1 MEKIFESLRQ
11 AGSQKLAILIAVGAG
26 VIALIAGI
34 GFSFTQP
41 QMDPLFTDMQESDA
55 GAVISALEGMDVPLR
70 LSSDGR
76 TVYVPRDRVA
86 RLRMSLAEKGLPSG
100 GAVGYEIF
108 DQNTSFGLT
117 SFMQDVSRLRA
128 LEGELS
134 RTIQTLNDVESARVH
149 LVLATRDAFSRDTAP
164 PSASV
169 VVRMRGSLTLEARHA
184 ASIRHLVSS
193 AVPRLTPSSVSVLD
207 ARLGVVF
214 AEESGALAGAASV
227 DGLRQDIETR
237 LASAV
242 EAVLTPH
249 LGPGR
254 VRVRVA
260 ADLRTEREV
269 RREERFDPRETAIRS
284 RQVVDET
291 ERSREN
297 ANEDPVTV
305 EQNLPEA
312 DVFGDVNA
320 RNQNEMER
328 SEQLLNYEISSVQ
341 SEQVIEPGEVE
352 RLSVSVI
359 VDHARIPG
367 ADGAMEVR
375 PHTPEE
381 ILRLEN
387 LVKSAVGFSAR
398 RGDVVTIE
406 SLPFADLDAT
416 LPRAGS
422 VSLSEALID
431 NMDSIVRA
439 GALLALGVIVIF
451 GVIRPALD
459 RALPTVRDPQ
469 QQMAGAEATPLQPV
483 PQLAQEGAAVGPD
496 GEPLALEGASGE
508 AAAAAGEG
516 EPLALAKPPMDEA
529 LNQMLEI
536 RDVDGKVRASS
547 VRKLGEMAEQYPDEF
562 VTILRNWI
570 YEGAS

>member
-1 MEKIFESLRQ
+1 MEKFIETLRQ
-11 AGSQKLAILIAVGAG
+11 AGSQKLAILCAVGAG
-26 VIALIAGI
+26 VVALIAGI

-41 QMDPLFTDMQESDA
+41 QMDPLFTDLQQSDA
-55 GAVISALEGMDVPLR
+55 GAIVTTLEGMDVPLK
-70 LSSDGR
+70 LSADGR
-76 TVYVPRDRVA
+76 TIYVPRDRVA
-86 RLRMSLAEKGLPSG
+86 RLRMSLAEQGLPSG
-100 GAVGYEIF
+100 GSVGYEIF
-108 DQNTSFGLT
+108 DQNNSFGLT

-128 LEGELS
+128 LEGELA

-149 LVLATRDAFSRDTAP
+149 LVLATRDPFSRDTAP

-193 AVPRLTPSSVSVLD
+193 AVPRLTPSAVSVLD
-207 ARLGVVF
+207 ARIGVVF
-214 AEESGALAGAASV
+214 AEESGALAGASSV
-227 DGLRQDIETR
+227 DGLRQDIESR
-237 LASAV
+237 LASSV

-254 VRVRVA
+254 VRVRIA
-260 ADLRTEREV
+260 ADLRTEREI
-269 RREERFDPRETAIRS
+269 RREERFDPRETAVRS

-312 DVFGDVNA
+312 DVFADVTA
-320 RNQNEMER
+320 RNSNETER
-328 SEQLLNYEISSVQ
+328 SEQLLNYEISSIQ
-341 SEQVIEPGEVE
+341 SEQVIEPGEIE

-359 VDHARIPG
+359 VDHARAMG
-367 ADGAMEVR
+367 ADGEMQSR
-375 PHTPEE
+375 PHSPEE
-381 ILRLEN
+381 LARLEN
-387 LVKSAVGFSAR
+387 LIKSAVGFSAD

-406 SLPFADLDAT
+406 SLPFADLDMT
-416 LPRAGS
+416 LPRSGA
-422 VSLSEALID
+422 VSLGEAIAD

-439 GALLALGVIVIF
+439 AALLALGVIVIF
-451 GVIRPALD
+451 GVVRPALD
-459 RALPTVRDPQ
+459 RAMPAVREEQLAVEATSLNPVAQ
-469 QQMAGAEATPLQPV
+469 VAAGESAEAGAEGDTPAL
-483 PQLAQEGAAVGPD
+483 EGPD
-496 GEPLALEGASGE
+496 GAPGAEGERLALPKRS
-508 AAAAAGEG
+508 
-516 EPLALAKPPMDEA
+516 MDET

-536 RDVDGKVRASS
+536 RDVDGKVQASS
-547 VRKLGEMAEQYPDEF
+547 VRKLGEIAEQYPDEF

>member
-1 MEKIFESLRQ
+1 METLRQ
-11 AGSQKLAILIAVGAG
+11 AGSQKLAILCAVGAG
-26 VIALIAGI
+26 VIALFAGLALS
-34 GFSFTQP
+34 FSQP
-41 QMDPLFTDMQESDA
+41 QMDPLFTDLQESDA
-55 GAVISALEGMDVPLR
+55 AAIVTALEGMDVPFR

-76 TVYVPRDRVA
+76 TIYAPRDRIA
-86 RLRMSLAEKGLPSG
+86 RLRMSLAEQGMPSG
-100 GAVGYEIF
+100 GSVGYEIF
-108 DQNTSFGLT
+108 DQNNSFGLT

-128 LEGELS
+128 LEGELA

-149 LVLATRDAFSRDTAP
+149 LVLATRDPFSRDTAP

-193 AVPRLTPSSVSVLD
+193 AVPRLTPSAVSVLD
-207 ARLGVVF
+207 ARIGVVF
-214 AEESGALAGAASV
+214 AEESGALAGASSV
-227 DGLRQDIETR
+227 DGLRKEIETR

-269 RREERFDPRETAIRS
+269 RREERFDPRDTVIRS
-284 RQVVDET
+284 RQVIDET

-312 DVFGDVNA
+312 EVFGNVNA

-328 SEQLLNYEISSVQ
+328 SEQLLNYEISSVR
-341 SEQVIEPGEVE
+341 SEQVIEPGEIE
-352 RLSVSVI
+352 RLSVSVV
-359 VDHARIPG
+359 VDHAREMNAEG
-367 ADGAMEVR
+367 LMEPR
-375 PHTPEE
+375 ARTPEE
-381 ILRLEN
+381 MARLEN
-387 LVKSAVGFSAR
+387 LVKSAVGFSGQ

-416 LPRAGS
+416 MPRSGTANVG
-422 VSLSEALID
+422 EAIVA

-439 GALLALGVIVIF
+439 AALLALGVIVIF
-451 GVIRPALD
+451 AVVRPALD
-459 RALPTVRDPQ
+459 RALPTVR
-469 QQMAGAEATPLQPV
+469 AEQTMEAATLEHV
-483 PQLAQEGAAVGPD
+483 PQVTAESGGEAIEG
-496 GEPLALEGASGE
+496 GETPALENASVGGE
-508 AAAAAGEG
+508 SEQI
-516 EPLALAKPPMDEA
+516 ALPKRPMDET

-547 VRKLGEMAEQYPDEF
+547 VRKLGEIAEQYPDEV